1 MLQCDGVV
9 WAVSVQLSPIL
20 LLLLCTADQ
29 ASQQLQAVAARGL
42 GASSM
47 LLDDGM
53 SAAELAA
60 MRAELEAYKVGGAI
74 TARLSIAQAVD
85 AKYFKST

>member
-1 MLQCDGVV
+1 
-9 WAVSVQLSPIL
+9 
-20 LLLLCTADQ
+20 
-29 ASQQLQAVAARGL
+29 
-42 GASSM
+42 M

-74 TARLSIAQAVD
+74 TTRLSIAQAVD
-85 AKYFKST
+85 AKYSKST

>member
-1 MLQCDGVV
+1 
-9 WAVSVQLSPIL
+9 
-20 LLLLCTADQ
+20 
-29 ASQQLQAVAARGL
+29 
-42 GASSM
+42 M

-85 AKYFKST
+85 AKYSKST